1 MAQWIKPQLTMD
13 GEQRFEVMMLADKYG
28 NLVGGANPSGTAVD
42 AFGRAR
48 TSSPFT
54 LFDSFHR
61 YRDNGKITMQTA
73 GAGAATHNANAGL
86 IECSVGTASGDFV
99 KRESSR
105 VFAYQ
110 PGKSLQILQTFVF
123 AAPKENLR
131 QRFGYFGTQNGFF
144 LEQDGTS
151 IYLVRRSSSTGS
163 VVETRIPQAEWNMDP
178 LDGTGI
184 SKYTLDLTKAHI
196 LFTDIEWLGVGSVR
210 MGFVIDGQLIPVHT
224 FHHAN
229 SVETT
234 YMSTACLPVRA
245 EIENTGTTASS
256 SVMKVICTSV
266 ISEGGY
272 ELRGKPLSFGMP
284 ITAPKDLP
292 TAGTFTPIIS
302 IRLKDT
308 NFDAIVI
315 PTFVDFF
322 AISNN
327 TRYRYKIVVGG
338 TLTGASWTSAG
349 TESSVEYDTTA
360 TAISGGTDVYMGYVN
375 IAAGQGGATVDL
387 VSDKGNLFKYQLER
401 NSFLASDKG
410 VVFSLVAT
418 GAANGDDAIG
428 AIGWEE
434 VT

>member
-1 MAQWIKPQLTMD
+1 MAQWIVPQLTMD

-48 TSSPFT
+48 VSNPFT

-61 YRDNGKITMQTA
+61 YRDNGKITTSTA
-73 GAGAATHNANAGL
+73 GAGTATHNANAGL
-86 IECSVGTASGDFV
+86 IECTVGTASGDFV

-110 PGKSLQILQTFVF
+110 PGKSLQILQTFVMS
-123 AAPKENLR
+123 PQKENLR
-131 QRFGYFGTQNGFF
+131 QRYGYFSTTNGFF
-144 LEQDGTS
+144 LEVDGTTVN
-151 IYLVRRSSSTGS
+151 LVRRSSSSGS
-163 VVETRIPQAEWNMDP
+163 VVETKIEQTTWNIDP

-184 SKYTLDLTKAHI
+184 SGITLDLTKAQI

-210 MGFVIDGQLIPVHT
+210 MGFVIDGQMIPVHT

-229 SVETT
+229 SAEST
-234 YMSTACLPVRA
+234 YMATACLPVRA
-245 EIENTGTTASS
+245 EIENTGITDSASTL
-256 SVMKVICTSV
+256 KVICASV

-272 ELRGKPLSFGMP
+272 ELRGKSMAIGMN
-284 ITAPKDLP
+284 IASPKDIP

-302 IRLKDT
+302 IRLKDA
-308 NFDAIVI
+308 NSDAIVI
-315 PTFVDFF
+315 PRFIDFF

-327 TRYRYKIVVGG
+327 TRYRYKVVVGG

-349 TESSVEYDTTA
+349 INSSVEYDTTA
-360 TAISGGTDVYMGYVN
+360 TAITGGTDVYMGYVN
-375 IAAGQGGATVDL
+375 ISAGEGGTTVDL
-387 VSDKGNLFKYQLER
+387 SAVGGNLFKYQLER
-401 NSFLASDKG
+401 NSFLSSDKG
-410 VVFSLVAT
+410 IALSLVAT
-418 GAANGDDAIG
+418 GASNGDDAIG